1 MLVLIRDLGKVTQRV
16 LEIVSD
22 SNNHLNDCLNF

>member
-1 MLVLIRDLGKVTQRV
+1 MLVHIRDLGKVTQRV

-22 SNNHLNDCLNF
+22 SNNHLNDFLNF

>member
-22 SNNHLNDCLNF
+22 SNNHLNDFLNF